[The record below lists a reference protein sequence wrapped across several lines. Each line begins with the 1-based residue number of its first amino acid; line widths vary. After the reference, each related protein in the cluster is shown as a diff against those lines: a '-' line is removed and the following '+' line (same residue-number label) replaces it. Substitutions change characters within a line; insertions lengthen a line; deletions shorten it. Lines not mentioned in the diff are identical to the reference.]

1 MTLKPQDI
9 LVALKLVVIG
19 SAPWTYNWLATE
31 LGMSAAEVHAAV
43 KRLLTAQLIV
53 KQEKSLLPSLTNL
66 EEFLVFGLRHV
77 FVADWGQVTSGIPT
91 LHGAPPLRDKIAA
104 SSSPIPVWPD
114 PDGETEGISFSPLY
128 KSVTKA
134 AKTDP
139 ALYELLVLV
148 DGLRAGSSHE
158 RALAAAELHHR
169 FYRESATTNEKPHDE
184 PDTLWI
190 SNDLSVSHS
199 ALSKLAQRYH
209 ISRLQLFGSAARG
222 ELQPGSDIDLLVEF
236 ETDEGPSLWGMVGLQ
251 DELSML
257 FGGRA
262 VDLATPEILEN
273 PYRRRTIEPDLKL
286 LIDEAA

>member
-19 SAPWTYNWLATE
+19 STPWSYSWLATE

-43 KRLLTAQLIV
+43 KRLLAARLVV
-53 KQEKSLLPSLTNL
+53 KQEKILLPNRKNL

-77 FVADWGQVTSGIPT
+77 FVAEWGEVTSGIPT
-91 LHGAPPLRDKIAA
+91 LHGAPPLRDKIAT
-104 SSSPIPVWPD
+104 SSSAIPVWPD

-128 KSVTKA
+128 KSAPQA

-148 DGLRAGSSHE
+148 DGLRAGGSHE
-158 RALAAAELHHR
+158 KALAAAELHHR
-169 FYRESATTNEKPHDE
+169 FYPESAATNEKPCDE
-184 PDTLWI
+184 QDRLWI
-190 SNDLSVSHS
+190 SSDISVSQS
-199 ALSKLAQRYH
+199 ALSNLAQRYH
-209 ISRLQLFGSAARG
+209 INRLQLFGSAARG
-222 ELQPGSDIDLLVEF
+222 ELQPDSDIDLLVEF
-236 ETDEGPSLWGMVGLQ
+236 VRDEGPSLWEMVGLQ
-251 DELSML
+251 DELSL
-257 FGGRA
+257 IFGGRA
-262 VDLATPEILEN
+262 IDLATPEILEN